1 MRIVVAGGSGFL
13 GTPLRHELASAG
25 HEVTQ
30 LVRRPAVK
38 PDQLTWDPAEPV
50 TLPADTGA
58 VINLCGVSIGHRWTQ
73 SYRDLIRSS
82 RIVPS
87 STLAKAV
94 ARQRIPLLMN
104 ASAVGFY
111 GETGD
116 RVVDEGSG
124 PGDDFLARLA
134 IDWEGATRPASEAGA
149 RVVRMRTGMPL
160 DKEGGFLKPQLLPFR
175 LGIAGKLGSGRQW
188 IPWISLRDWLRAA
201 MFVLAEPRIEGPVNL
216 VGPDPVTNAEFT
228 KALARALH
236 RPALMPVPKLGVRI
250 LFGEYAEEGYRSL
263 RAMPKVLQDNGFKYE
278 YATFASAL
286 AEALRDG

>member
-1 MRIVVAGGSGFL
+1 MRIVAAGASGFL
-13 GTPLRHELASAG
+13 GTPLRHELVSAG

-30 LVRRPAVK
+30 LVRRPATK
-38 PDQLTWDPAEPV
+38 PDQVTWDPAEPI
-50 TLPADTGA
+50 TLPAGTDA

-82 RIVPS
+82 RIVPTA
-87 STLAKAV
+87 TLSQAV
-94 ARQRIPLLMN
+94 ARQGIPLLIN

-116 RVVDEGSG
+116 RAVDEGSG

-134 IDWEGATRPASEAGA
+134 IDWEAATRPAADAGA
-149 RVVRMRTGMPL
+149 RVVRLRTGMPL
-160 DKEGGFLKPQLLPFR
+160 DKSGGFLKPQLLPFR
-175 LGIAGKLGSGRQW
+175 LGIGGKLGSGAQW
-188 IPWISLRDWLRAA
+188 IPWISRRDWLRSA
-201 MFVLAEPRIEGPVNL
+201 MFVLAEPRIDGPVNL

-236 RPALMPVPKLGVRI
+236 RPALMPVPRLGVRI

-263 RAMPKVLQDNGFKYE
+263 RVMPKVLRDSGFKYE
-278 YATFASAL
+278 YATLTGAL
-286 AEALRDG
+286 AEALR